1 MCKSIS
7 DLVHFLAMLPACT
20 CAMTCHGEE
29 WSVEAYNK
37 PFHIF
42 SQQFSNFPP
51 DSENSPA
58 PLPVQPWSFLKL
70 LREHGGDALASRVRK
85 SAPDMPTDITLPYGA
100 WTLQWNWLQD
110 QSTQAKEK
118 KKRIVILH
126 ANSEN
131 SCAVYTHFLDQELH
145 AIMDSMHDGIWI
157 VDGKGTTLYVNKALK
172 RIANINPEEM
182 IGKSVSIPVLEGK
195 FSAAVT
201 LEALEQRKI
210 ITRFDDY
217 PNGTRCLNTSTPI
230 FDKQGNIWRVV
241 ACIRDITELETL
253 QRRLADAERTAFLR
267 QTETVA
273 LQHSNEK
280 KLIATGKVMRR
291 CVSELEK
298 AARAPSGILILGET
312 GTGKTYAA
320 SYIHQKSPRAGEAFI
335 SVNCAAI
342 PPTLIESELFGYEK
356 GAFTGAS
363 RSGKK
368 GYFELAN
375 KGTLLLDEIGE
386 LPLSMQAKIL
396 HVLDG
401 QEFRKIGGEKELR
414 VDVRIIAATNRP
426 LDQLVSSGRF
436 RADLYYRLRVLSISM
451 PPLREHPEDIPAL
464 MTVFLDKACTRY
476 NTIKT
481 FSPNVI
487 ECFSKH
493 SWPGNVRELRAAVD
507 FLAAMTE
514 SSVISMRDLPAYL
527 LGELPEMGG
536 EGEGDEPAPGQA
548 GADHSF
554 KEAVENLERALIS
567 EALTATGSTYK
578 AAARLG
584 ISQSTVVRKAKQL
597 RIPVSE
603 KKRS

>member
-1 MCKSIS
+1 MNKYIYDIIYLLNLMPSSSCALVCSDEHWAIEACSHSFHLLMQKIS
-7 DLVHFLAMLPACT
+7 DSLPDAKDRHIPAQGSNISLLKT
-20 CAMTCHGEE
+20 LERYCAPRLSKKVQASE
-29 WSVEAYNK
+29 
-37 PFHIF
+37 
-42 SQQFSNFPP
+42 P
-51 DSENSPA
+51 DTPIDICLPCGKWALCWKWLNDEDSPTGKNRRR
-58 PLPVQPWSFLKL
+58 F
-70 LREHGGDALASRVRK
+70 
-85 SAPDMPTDITLPYGA
+85 
-100 WTLQWNWLQD
+100 
-110 QSTQAKEK
+110 
-118 KKRIVILH
+118 VILH
-126 ANSEN
+126 ESHVADNEQD
-131 SCAVYTHFLDQELH
+131 VHLLYQELH
-145 AIMDSMHDGIWI
+145 AIMDSMYDGMWI
-157 VDGKGTTLYVNKALK
+157 IDGNGTTLYVNKAMK
-172 RIANINPEEM
+172 RIANIEPEEM
-182 IGKSVSIPVLEGK
+182 VGKSVTIPMLEGK

-210 ITRFDDY
+210 VTRFDDY

-241 ACIRDITELETL
+241 ACIRDLTELETL
-253 QRRLADAERTAFLR
+253 QRRLADAERAAFLR
-267 QTETVA
+267 QAEAAA
-273 LQHSNEK
+273 LQHNNEK
-280 KLIATGKVMRR
+280 KFIATGKVMRR

-312 GTGKTYAA
+312 GTGKTYAS
-320 SYIHQKSPRAGEAFI
+320 SYIHQKSPRADGPFI

-356 GAFTGAS
+356 GAFTGAN

-368 GYFELAN
+368 GYFGLAD

-401 QEFRKIGGEKELR
+401 QGFRKVGGEKELC

-426 LDQLVSSGRF
+426 LDQLVSTGLF
-436 RADLYYRLRVLSISM
+436 RADLYYRLRVLSINM

-464 MTVFLDKACTRY
+464 MMTFLDKACTRY

-481 FSPNVI
+481 FSPSVI
-487 ECFSKH
+487 DCFSKH

-527 LGELPEMGG
+527 LGDLPEICS
-536 EGEGDEPAPGQA
+536 EDETEESQPGQI
-548 GADHSF
+548 DKNLSF
-554 KEAVENLERALIS
+554 KEAVESLERSLIS
-567 EALTATGSTYK
+567 DALTATGSTYK

-597 RIPVSE
+597 RIPVTE

>member
-1 MCKSIS
+1 MYKSIFS
-7 DLVHFLAMLPACT
+7 LIQFINMLPACT
-20 CAMTCHGEE
+20 CAMICHGEE
-29 WSVEAYNK
+29 WSVEAHNQ

-42 SQQFSNFPP
+42 AQRLSNHPP
-51 DSENSPA
+51 SAGNASP
-58 PLPVQPWSFLKL
+58 PQPGQPWSFLNI
-70 LREHGGDALASRVRK
+70 LREHGGDAQANKVLK
-85 SAPDMPTDITLPYGA
+85 STPDTPTEICLPCGT
-100 WTLQWNWLQD
+100 WTLRWNWLND
-110 QSTQAKEK
+110 ENTQPNES
-118 KKRIVILH
+118 KKRIAVLH
-126 ANSEN
+126 ETGEN
-131 SCAVYTHFLDQELH
+131 TGDVYTHLLDQELH
-145 AIMDSMHDGIWI
+145 AIMDSMHDGMWI
-157 VDGKGTTLYVNKALK
+157 VDGNGTTLYVNKALK
-172 RIANINPEEM
+172 RIANIEPEEM

-267 QTETVA
+267 QAEAAA
-273 LQHSNEK
+273 LQHNNEK
-280 KLIATGKVMRR
+280 KLVATGKVMRR

-320 SYIHQKSPRAGEAFI
+320 SYIHQKSPRSGGPFI

-368 GYFELAN
+368 GYFELAD

-401 QEFRKIGGEKELR
+401 QDFRKIGGEKELR

-436 RADLYYRLRVLSISM
+436 RADLYYRLRVLSINM

-464 MTVFLDKACTRY
+464 MMTFLDKACTRY

-481 FSPNVI
+481 FSPSVI
-487 ECFSKH
+487 DCFSKH

-527 LGELPEMGG
+527 LGDLPEVCG
-536 EGEGDEPAPGQA
+536 EDETEESQPGQV
-548 GADHSF
+548 DKNLSF
-554 KEAVENLERALIS
+554 KEAVENLERSLIS
-567 EALTATGSTYK
+567 DALTATGSTYK

-597 RIPVSE
+597 RIPVTE